1 MDHFSSCYFRIL
13 CQTKTWVCQLQGL
26 CDSFPPVNLQQLFYR
41 TLVNGWFSIRKNHTY
56 TICNFFNILFRG
68 VFRTLP
74 TCKMEFFAKIVNGFP
89 PLTIFA
95 KKTPPYMFDRVLN
108 TPLTY
113 VSNL

>member
-1 MDHFSSCYFRIL
+1 MAGF
-13 CQTKTWVCQLQGL
+13 
-26 CDSFPPVNLQQLFYR
+26 LFGKI
-41 TLVNGWFSIRKNHTY
+41 TLTLFATFSISY
-56 TICNFFNILFRG
+56 SEACSELYQ
-68 VFRTLP
+68 